1 MLVTRDKNN
10 TNINAKDNWIK
21 AITEDNFTRDIKDLF
36 NTNIELEHIEY
47 KAIEIIIRQLIGIL
61 FVS

>member
-10 TNINAKDNWIK
+10 TNISAKDNWIK